1 MRSPLLFSQ
10 FAKFYKKSP
19 NAFFEETERDSY
31 VFLAPS
37 VPKIRFAH
45 LISANDS
52 VPKVIKLPA
61 PPPDRVFGY
70 AASTTVTP

>member
-1 MRSPLLFSQ
+1 MLFSQ

-19 NAFFEETERDSY
+19 NAFFEENERDSY

-37 VPKIRFAH
+37 VPKIRFAY